1 MNIIDLQESLK
12 DYPDNRLM
20 AEYQRPTNNIPQ
32 FLILSELQRRK
43 RMRDEYKRQ
52 QAASEPT
59 VAEEM
64 ITGAGVPQEGLMA
77 MAGAMA
83 PNTAV
88 SQDTGIDQAMPMQ
101 ATRAPQPM
109 SDGGIL
115 DLLKNATGRF
125 KGNRTKEDLYRQVEP
140 FPENGTA
147 AERRD
152 WTLTYGMTHDA
163 DGMPKRMLPDVAT
176 TDVSP
181 TVDYRSPFFNPDAAE
196 VSTDLDDFM
205 PKVADDTIIPR
216 TQTSPISPSSVVGD
230 LPFLPPPTEPAEIGS
245 ERLLREDVGDFNRTR
260 NVLTEPEPSMS
271 ELIRQDKIETE
282 SAPDRSIDR
291 QINPEKY
298 MDLDD
303 FLAQDSI
310 RDRSSDRG
318 SSLQY
323 PTFLPYPTA
332 SGAFPNDAE
341 LAGQYPQR
349 GGSETVTERQ
359 RRLGKEYGLPY
370 KVPPPLREFIDS
382 FKSEPDSS
390 DSFYPELPIP
400 ASDVEAPTS
409 AAEALQ
415 DHEAKI
421 APKTDEYRGDDPL
434 VVIDSVTDGGEDGAG
449 FGSVESEIA
458 KMISDRRK
466 RSEQN
471 KWLALAEAGFAM
483 MGPAATLGEG
493 ISKGGRA
500 GLKALRDSQ
509 KGMDAFETDMLKL
522 QTSLDIAQQRSADT
536 RYGADTRAATARYSA
551 DQALKAQKLSTKARS
566 EATQQRLSAQTERGL
581 NDLIA
586 IYDSQLDD
594 LGIIPGQA
602 PPAEI
607 ADRYNQIMRERQAIV
622 DELKRRVGANVAATG
637 GSELFGQFNVT

>member
-32 FLILSELQRRK
+32 FLILGELQRRK

-52 QAASEPT
+52 EATNEPT

-64 ITGAGVPQEGLMA
+64 IASVGVPQEGLTTLA
-77 MAGAMA
+77 SALT
-83 PNTAV
+83 PNTALT
-88 SQDTGIDQAMPMQ
+88 QDTGIDQVMPMQ

-109 SDGGIL
+109 SNGGIL

-147 AERRD
+147 AERRN

-230 LPFLPPPTEPAEIGS
+230 LPFLPPPTEPAETES

-271 ELIRQDKIETE
+271 ELIRQAQIERGGYEAEAKIETE

-303 FLAQDSI
+303 FLAQDSM

-318 SSLQY
+318 SSLKY

-332 SGAFPNDAE
+332 SGSFGNDAE
-341 LAGQYPQR
+341 LAMGYGLEDSRR
-349 GGSETVTERQ
+349 GRNRPRTERTSDI
-359 RRLGKEYGLPY
+359 L
-370 KVPPPLREFIDS
+370 
-382 FKSEPDSS
+382 

-415 DHEAKI
+415 DQEDKT
-421 APKTDEYRGDDPL
+421 APKADEDRRNDPL
-434 VVIDSVTDGGEDGAG
+434 AFIDSVTDGGEDGAG

-466 RSEQN
+466 RAEQN
-471 KWLALAEAGFAM
+471 KWLALAEAGFVM

-509 KGMDAFETDMLKL
+509 KGMDAFESDMLKL

-551 DQALKAQKLSTKARS
+551 DQARKSSEASTKARLES
-566 EATQQRLSAQTERGL
+566 VEQRKRAEVAD
-581 NDLIA
+581 NIANMIA
-586 IYDSQLDD
+586 IIDSDID
-594 LGIIPGQA
+594 RLGIAPGA
-602 PPAEI
+602 AAKDIDPSKLDAY
-607 ADRYNQIMRERQAIV
+607 DRLMEERNKQLAKLKAI
-622 DELKRRVGANVAATG
+622 TG
-637 GSELFGQFNVT
+637 TAIEDAGSSELFGKFNVTS